1 MTQTIPTLAIPQ
13 RCARAHLRV
22 PRLDDELLL
31 EYVTGLSRTDFR
43 AAPER
48 ALPAAAGWSFQQL
61 IRRRL
66 QGEPVAY
73 IRGHQ
78 EFWSLLL
85 EVTPAVLIP
94 RPETE
99 LVVERTL
106 ALLRP
111 DATAMADL
119 GTGSG
124 AIALAVASE
133 RPSLEITAVDVS
145 GEALEI
151 AKRNAARLQLGNVR
165 FERGSWFAPLAAGVS
180 RSPANPPY
188 VARVDKD
195 LAQDVSRFEPEVA
208 LIGGVGPEAIE
219 QIVAQAG
226 AHLQPGGWLIWSTA
240 GPGRRG
246 ARTTVRS
253 GFAHVRS
260 HADLWVM
267 MCDGGLSPMI
277 EFRRPR
283 EASRCSCSTSRRR
296 LSVENFLKYVDEGFF
311 DGTVFTR
318 DPRLHDP
325 GRRLDRGAEGK
336 TQSRAIKNEAT
347 TA

>member
-1 MTQTIPTLAIPQ
+1 MTQTISDALHTATLLLERSSSSA
-13 RCARAHLRV
+13 
-22 PRLDDELLL
+22 RLDAELLL

-48 ALPAAAGWSFQQL
+48 ELPAAAGWSFQQL

-111 DATAMADL
+111 EATAMADL

-133 RPSLEITAVDVS
+133 RPSLQITAVDVS
-145 GEALEI
+145 ADALEI
-151 AKRNAARLQLGNVR
+151 AKRNAARLQLRNVR
-165 FERGSWFAPLAAGVS
+165 FERGQWFAPLAGRRFDVVA
-180 RSPANPPY
+180 ANPPY
-188 VARVDKD
+188 IARGDTD
-195 LAQDVSRFEPEVA
+195 LAADVRRFEPEIA
-208 LIGGVGPEAIE
+208 LIAGVTGLEAIE
-219 QIVAQAG
+219 QILAQAG
-226 AHLQPGGWLIWSTA
+226 GYLTPGGWLVLEHGWTQA
-240 GPGRRG
+240 GAVRERL
-246 ARTTVRS
+246 VRS

-260 HADLWVM
+260 HADLAGHERV
-267 MCDGGLSPMI
+267 
-277 EFRRPR
+277 
-283 EASRCSCSTSRRR
+283 T
-296 LSVENFLKYVDEGFF
+296 EGSL
-311 DGTVFTR
+311 
-318 DPRLHDP
+318 P
-325 GRRLDRGAEGK
+325 
-336 TQSRAIKNEAT
+336 
-347 TA
+347 

>member
-1 MTQTIPTLAIPQ
+1 MTQTISDALHTATLLL
-13 RCARAHLRV
+13 ARTSASA
-22 PRLDDELLL
+22 RLDAELLL

-111 DATAMADL
+111 DATSMADL

-133 RPSLEITAVDVS
+133 RPSLAITAVDVS

-151 AKRNAARLQLGNVR
+151 ARRNAARLQLGNVR
-165 FERGSWFAPLAAGVS
+165 FERGSWFAPIAGRRFEVIA
-180 RSPANPPY
+180 ANPPY
-188 VARVDKD
+188 VARGDKY
-195 LAQDVSRFEPEVA
+195 LAQDVGRFEPEIA
-208 LIGGVGPEAIE
+208 LIGGVTGLEAIE

-226 AHLQPGGWLIWSTA
+226 AHLQAGGWLILEHGWTQA
-240 GPGRRG
+240 VAVRERL
-246 ARTTVRS
+246 VRS

-260 HADLWVM
+260 HADLSGHERVTE
-267 MCDGGLSPMI
+267 G
-277 EFRRPR
+277 
-283 EASRCSCSTSRRR
+283 
-296 LSVENFLKYVDEGFF
+296 SV
-311 DGTVFTR
+311 
-318 DPRLHDP
+318 P
-325 GRRLDRGAEGK
+325 
-336 TQSRAIKNEAT
+336 
-347 TA
+347 

>member
-1 MTQTIPTLAIPQ
+1 MTQSISDALHTATLLLERTSAS
-13 RCARAHLRV
+13 A
-22 PRLDDELLL
+22 RLDAELLL

-85 EVTPAVLIP
+85 EVSPAVLIP

-111 DATAMADL
+111 DAQEMADL

-133 RPSLEITAVDVS
+133 RPSLQVTGVDAS
-145 GEALEI
+145 GDALEI
-151 AKRNAARLQLGNVR
+151 ARRNAARLQLGNVR
-165 FERGSWFAPLAAGVS
+165 FERGSWFAPLAGRRFDVVA
-180 RSPANPPY
+180 ANPPY
-188 VARVDKD
+188 IARGDTNLGADVA
-195 LAQDVSRFEPEVA
+195 RFEPEIA
-208 LIGGVGPEAIE
+208 LIAGTTGLEAIE
-219 QIVAQAG
+219 QIVGQAG
-226 AHLQPGGWLIWSTA
+226 AHLRAGGWLILEHGWTQA
-240 GPGRRG
+240 GAVRDRL
-246 ARTTVRS
+246 VRS

-260 HADLWVM
+260 HADLAGHERV
-267 MCDGGLSPMI
+267 
-277 EFRRPR
+277 
-283 EASRCSCSTSRRR
+283 T
-296 LSVENFLKYVDEGFF
+296 EGSL
-311 DGTVFTR
+311 
-318 DPRLHDP
+318 P
-325 GRRLDRGAEGK
+325 
-336 TQSRAIKNEAT
+336 
-347 TA
+347 

>member
-1 MTQTIPTLAIPQ
+1 MTQTISDALHTATLLLERTSAS
-13 RCARAHLRV
+13 A
-22 PRLDDELLL
+22 RLDAELLL

-85 EVTPAVLIP
+85 EVSPAVLIP

-111 DATAMADL
+111 DAKEVADL

-124 AIALAVASE
+124 AIALALASE
-133 RPSLEITAVDVS
+133 RPSLQVTAVDAS
-145 GEALEI
+145 AAALEI
-151 AKRNAARLQLGNVR
+151 ARRNAARLQLGNVR
-165 FERGSWFAPLAAGVS
+165 FERGSWFAPLAGRRFDVVA
-180 RSPANPPY
+180 ANPPY
-188 VARVDKD
+188 IARGDTD
-195 LAQDVSRFEPEVA
+195 LAADVSRFEPEIA
-208 LIGGVGPEAIE
+208 LIAGATGLEAID

-226 AHLQPGGWLIWSTA
+226 AHLQPGGWLVLEHGWTQA
-240 GPGRRG
+240 GAVRERL
-246 ARTTVRS
+246 VRS

-260 HADLWVM
+260 HADLAGHERV
-267 MCDGGLSPMI
+267 
-277 EFRRPR
+277 
-283 EASRCSCSTSRRR
+283 T
-296 LSVENFLKYVDEGFF
+296 EGSL
-311 DGTVFTR
+311 
-318 DPRLHDP
+318 P
-325 GRRLDRGAEGK
+325 
-336 TQSRAIKNEAT
+336 
-347 TA
+347 

>member
-1 MTQTIPTLAIPQ
+1 MTQTISDALHTATLLLERSSAS
-13 RCARAHLRV
+13 A
-22 PRLDDELLL
+22 RLDAELLL

-73 IRGHQ
+73 IRGQQ

-111 DATAMADL
+111 DAKEMADL

-133 RPSLEITAVDVS
+133 RPSLQVTAVDMS
-145 GEALEI
+145 GDALEV
-151 AKRNAARLQLGNVR
+151 ARRNAARLQIRNVR
-165 FERGSWFAPLAAGVS
+165 FERGSWLVPLAGRRFDVIA
-180 RSPANPPY
+180 ANPPY
-188 VARVDKD
+188 IARGDAD
-195 LAQDVSRFEPEVA
+195 LAPEVGRFEPEIA
-208 LIGGVGPEAIE
+208 LIAGASGLEAIE

-226 AHLQPGGWLIWSTA
+226 QHLEPGGWLVLEHGWTQA
-240 GPGRRG
+240 GTVRERL
-246 ARTTVRS
+246 VRS

-260 HADLWVM
+260 HADLAGHERV
-267 MCDGGLSPMI
+267 
-277 EFRRPR
+277 
-283 EASRCSCSTSRRR
+283 T
-296 LSVENFLKYVDEGFF
+296 EGSL
-311 DGTVFTR
+311 
-318 DPRLHDP
+318 P
-325 GRRLDRGAEGK
+325 
-336 TQSRAIKNEAT
+336 
-347 TA
+347 

>member
-1 MTQTIPTLAIPQ
+1 MTQTISDALHTATLLL
-13 RCARAHLRV
+13 ARTSASA
-22 PRLDDELLL
+22 RLDAELLL

-99 LVVERTL
+99 LVVERAL

-111 DATAMADL
+111 DAKEMADL

-133 RPSLEITAVDVS
+133 RPSLQIMAVDACAD
-145 GEALEI
+145 ALEI
-151 AKRNAARLQLGNVR
+151 AKRNAARLQLGTVR
-165 FERGSWFAPLAAGVS
+165 FERGSWFAPLAGRRFDVVA
-180 RSPANPPY
+180 ANPPY
-188 VARVDKD
+188 IARGDVD
-195 LAQDVSRFEPEVA
+195 LAAEVSRFEPEIA
-208 LIGGVGPEAIE
+208 LIAGPTGLEAIE

-226 AHLQPGGWLIWSTA
+226 AHLAPGGWLILEHGWTQA
-240 GPGRRG
+240 GAVRERL
-246 ARTTVRS
+246 VRS

-260 HADLWVM
+260 HADLAGHERV
-267 MCDGGLSPMI
+267 
-277 EFRRPR
+277 
-283 EASRCSCSTSRRR
+283 T
-296 LSVENFLKYVDEGFF
+296 EGSL
-311 DGTVFTR
+311 
-318 DPRLHDP
+318 P
-325 GRRLDRGAEGK
+325 
-336 TQSRAIKNEAT
+336 
-347 TA
+347 

>member
-1 MTQTIPTLAIPQ
+1 LYVTQTISDALHTATLLLERSSAS
-13 RCARAHLRV
+13 A
-22 PRLDDELLL
+22 RLDAELLL

-48 ALPAAAGWSFQQL
+48 PLPAAAGWSFQQL

-73 IRGHQ
+73 IRGQQ

-111 DATAMADL
+111 DAQEMADL

-133 RPSLEITAVDVS
+133 RPSLQVTAVDMS
-145 GEALEI
+145 GDALEV
-151 AKRNAARLQLGNVR
+151 ARRNAARLQIRNVR
-165 FERGSWFAPLAAGVS
+165 FERGNWLAPLADRRFDLIA
-180 RSPANPPY
+180 ANPPY
-188 VARVDKD
+188 IARGDAD
-195 LAQDVSRFEPEVA
+195 LAPEVGRFEPEIA
-208 LIGGVGPEAIE
+208 LIAGVSGLEAIE

-226 AHLQPGGWLIWSTA
+226 QHLEPGGWLVLEHGWTQA
-240 GPGRRG
+240 GTVRDRL
-246 ARTTVRS
+246 VRS

-260 HADLWVM
+260 HADLAGHERV
-267 MCDGGLSPMI
+267 
-277 EFRRPR
+277 
-283 EASRCSCSTSRRR
+283 T
-296 LSVENFLKYVDEGFF
+296 EGSL
-311 DGTVFTR
+311 
-318 DPRLHDP
+318 P
-325 GRRLDRGAEGK
+325 
-336 TQSRAIKNEAT
+336 
-347 TA
+347 

>member
-1 MTQTIPTLAIPQ
+1 MTQTISDALHTATLLLERSSTSA
-13 RCARAHLRV
+13 
-22 PRLDDELLL
+22 RLDAELLL
-31 EYVTGLSRTDFR
+31 AYVTGLSRTDFR

-48 ALPAAAGWSFQQL
+48 ELPAAAGWSFQQL

-133 RPSLEITAVDVS
+133 RPSLQITAVDVS
-145 GEALEI
+145 VEALDI
-151 AKRNAARLQLGNVR
+151 AKRNAARLQLRNIR
-165 FERGSWFAPLAAGVS
+165 FERGQWFAPLAGRRFDVVA
-180 RSPANPPY
+180 ANPPY
-188 VARVDKD
+188 VARGDAD
-195 LAQDVSRFEPEVA
+195 LAADVSRFEPEIA
-208 LIGGVGPEAIE
+208 LIAGATGLEAIE
-219 QIVAQAG
+219 QILAQAG
-226 AHLQPGGWLIWSTA
+226 SYLTPGGWLVLEHGWTQA
-240 GPGRRG
+240 GAVRERL
-246 ARTTVRS
+246 VRS

-260 HADLWVM
+260 HADLAGHERV
-267 MCDGGLSPMI
+267 
-277 EFRRPR
+277 
-283 EASRCSCSTSRRR
+283 T
-296 LSVENFLKYVDEGFF
+296 EGSL
-311 DGTVFTR
+311 
-318 DPRLHDP
+318 P
-325 GRRLDRGAEGK
+325 
-336 TQSRAIKNEAT
+336 
-347 TA
+347 

>member
-1 MTQTIPTLAIPQ
+1 MTQTISDALHTATLLLERSSAS
-13 RCARAHLRV
+13 A
-22 PRLDDELLL
+22 RLDAELLL

-73 IRGHQ
+73 IRGQQ

-111 DATAMADL
+111 DAKEMADL

-133 RPSLEITAVDVS
+133 RPSLLVTAVDMS
-145 GEALEI
+145 GDALEV
-151 AKRNAARLQLGNVR
+151 ARRNAARLQIRNVR
-165 FERGSWFAPLAAGVS
+165 FERGSWLVPLAGRRFDVIA
-180 RSPANPPY
+180 ANPPY
-188 VARVDKD
+188 IARGDAD
-195 LAQDVSRFEPEVA
+195 LAPEVGRFEPESA
-208 LIGGVGPEAIE
+208 LIAGVSGLEAIE

-226 AHLQPGGWLIWSTA
+226 QHLEPGGWLVLEHGWTQA
-240 GPGRRG
+240 GTVRDRL
-246 ARTTVRS
+246 VRS

-260 HADLWVM
+260 HADLAGHERVTE
-267 MCDGGLSPMI
+267 G
-277 EFRRPR
+277 
-283 EASRCSCSTSRRR
+283 
-296 LSVENFLKYVDEGFF
+296 SV
-311 DGTVFTR
+311 
-318 DPRLHDP
+318 P
-325 GRRLDRGAEGK
+325 
-336 TQSRAIKNEAT
+336 
-347 TA
+347 